1 MEDDYIEI
9 SNEFATA
16 LVRKVQT
23 RNGARL
29 EIFAPK
35 MEHRVYLDALLLES
49 LSWQTPE
56 TLSELLESPFGP
68 SGREEIQ
75 EEIRGFDPSDREE
88 IRGEAE

>member
-1 MEDDYIEI
+1 MENDYIEI

-23 RNGARL
+23 KNGARL

-35 MEHRVYLDALLLES
+35 MGHRVYLDSILLES

-56 TLSELLESPFGP
+56 TLSRLLESPFGP

-75 EEIRGFDPSDREE
+75 
-88 IRGEAE
+88 GEARKEAE